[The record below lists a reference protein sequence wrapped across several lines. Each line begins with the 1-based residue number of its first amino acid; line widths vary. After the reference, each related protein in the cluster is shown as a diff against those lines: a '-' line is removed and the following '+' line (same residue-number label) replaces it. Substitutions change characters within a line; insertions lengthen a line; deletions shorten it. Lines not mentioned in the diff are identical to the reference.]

1 MGDDGAMTATMLS
14 QREGLK
20 VLRQTFAVSSE
31 SHRQAIDITG
41 QVRDALQSGEVHS
54 GLVIANC
61 LHTTCSVLIAK
72 FRPALLE
79 EIAGLMNGLVDDEAR
94 YKHNDPRLSDCE
106 RGNAAAHLRASL
118 LGHGVA
124 LGITDGDLLL
134 DGSESILLAE
144 FDGPRERRIHVQ
156 VLGV

>member
-1 MGDDGAMTATMLS
+1 MGDDGDMTTMLS
-14 QREGLK
+14 QRDGMK
-20 VLRQTFAVSSE
+20 VVKQTFAVSSE
-31 SHRQAIDITG
+31 SHRQAIDITS
-41 QVRDALQSGEVHS
+41 QVRDALQSGDVHS

-61 LHTTCSVLIAK
+61 LHTTCSVLIARN
-72 FRPALLE
+72 RPALLDE
-79 EIAGLMNGLVDDEAR
+79 LAGMMNGLVDEEAI

-124 LGITDGDLLL
+124 LGITDGTLLL
-134 DGSESILLAE
+134 DGTEAILLAE
-144 FDGPRERRIHVQ
+144 FDGPRERRVHVQ

>member
-1 MGDDGAMTATMLS
+1 MSTTLL
-14 QREGLK
+14 QRDGLK

-31 SHRQAIDITG
+31 TQRQAIDITS
-41 QVRDALQSGEVHS
+41 QVREALQRGEVHS

-61 LHTTCSVLIAK
+61 LHTTCSVLIAE

-79 EIAGLMNGLVDDEAR
+79 DLARQMGGLVDDGAL
-94 YKHNDPRLSDCE
+94 YKHNDARLSDCE

-118 LGHGVA
+118 LGHGIA

-134 DGSESILLAE
+134 DGSESIFLAE

-156 VLGV
+156 FVGV

>member
-1 MGDDGAMTATMLS
+1 MSTTLL
-14 QREGLK
+14 QRDGLK

-31 SHRQAIDITG
+31 TQRQAIDITA
-41 QVRDALQSGEVHS
+41 QVREALQRGEVHS

-61 LHTTCSVLIAK
+61 LHTTCSVLIAE

-79 EIAGLMNGLVDDEAR
+79 DLARQMGGLVDDGAL
-94 YKHNDPRLSDCE
+94 YKHNDARLSDCE

-118 LGHGVA
+118 LGHGIA

-134 DGSESILLAE
+134 DGSESIFLAE
-144 FDGPRERRIHVQ
+144 FDGPRERRVHVQ
-156 VLGV
+156 FVGV

>member
-1 MGDDGAMTATMLS
+1 MSTTLL
-14 QREGLK
+14 QRDGLK

-31 SHRQAIDITG
+31 THRQAIDITA
-41 QVRDALQSGEVHS
+41 QVREALQRGEVHS

-61 LHTTCSVLIAK
+61 LHTTCSVLIAE

-79 EIAGLMNGLVDDEAR
+79 DLARQMGGLVHDGAL
-94 YKHNDPRLSDCE
+94 YKHNDARLSDCE

-118 LGHGVA
+118 LGHGIA

-134 DGSESILLAE
+134 DGPESIFLAE
-144 FDGPRERRIHVQ
+144 FDGPRERRVHVQ
-156 VLGV
+156 FVGV

>member
-1 MGDDGAMTATMLS
+1 MGDDGAMTTTLS
-14 QREGLK
+14 QRDGLK

-31 SHRQAIDITG
+31 THREAIDITS
-41 QVRDALQSGEVHS
+41 QVREALQGGLVHS

-61 LHTTCSVLIAK
+61 LHTTCSVLIAE

-79 EIAGLMNGLVDDEAR
+79 DLACLMGGVIDDGAQ
-94 YKHNDPRLSDCE
+94 YKHNDARLSDCE
-106 RGNAAAHLRASL
+106 RGNATAHLRASL

-144 FDGPRERRIHVQ
+144 FDGPRERQVHVQ
-156 VLGV
+156 IVGV

>member
-1 MGDDGAMTATMLS
+1 MSTTLL
-14 QREGLK
+14 QRDGLK

-31 SHRQAIDITG
+31 THRQAIDITA
-41 QVRDALQSGEVHS
+41 QVREAVQRGEVHS

-61 LHTTCSVLIAK
+61 LHTTCSVLIAE

-79 EIAGLMNGLVDDEAR
+79 DLARQMGGLVDDGAQ
-94 YKHNDPRLSDCE
+94 YKHNDARLSDCE

-118 LGHGVA
+118 LGHGIA

-134 DGSESILLAE
+134 DGSESIFLAE
-144 FDGPRERRIHVQ
+144 FDGPRERRVHVQ
-156 VLGV
+156 FVGV

>member
-1 MGDDGAMTATMLS
+1 MSTTLLQQD
-14 QREGLK
+14 GLK

-31 SHRQAIDITG
+31 THRQAIDITA
-41 QVRDALQSGEVHS
+41 QVREAVQRGEVHS

-61 LHTTCSVLIAK
+61 LHTTCSVLIAE

-79 EIAGLMNGLVDDEAR
+79 DLARQMGSLVDDGAL
-94 YKHNDPRLSDCE
+94 YKHNDARLSDCE

-118 LGHGVA
+118 LGHGIA

-134 DGSESILLAE
+134 DGSESIFLAE
-144 FDGPRERRIHVQ
+144 FDGPRERRVHIQFV
-156 VLGV
+156 GV

>member
-1 MGDDGAMTATMLS
+1 MGDDDTMTTTLT
-14 QREGLK
+14 QRDGLK
-20 VLRQTFAVSSE
+20 VLRQSFAVSSE
-31 SHRQAIDITG
+31 THRQAIDITS
-41 QVRDALQSGEVHS
+41 QVRGALLSREIHS

-61 LHTTCSVLIAK
+61 LHTTCSVLVAEA
-72 FRPALLE
+72 RPALLE
-79 EIAGLMNGLVDDEAR
+79 DLARLVNRLVDDEAR

-106 RGNAAAHLRASL
+106 RGNATAHLRASL

-144 FDGPRERRIHVQ
+144 FDGPRERRVHLQ
-156 VLGV
+156 VVGV

>member
-1 MGDDGAMTATMLS
+1 MGDDGDMTTTLS
-14 QREGLK
+14 QRDGMK
-20 VLRQTFAVSSE
+20 VVKQTFAVSSE
-31 SHRQAIDITG
+31 SHRQAIDITS
-41 QVRDALQSGEVHS
+41 QVRDALQCGDVHS

-61 LHTTCSVLIAK
+61 LHTTCSVLIAQN
-72 FRPALLE
+72 RPALLD
-79 EIAGLMNGLVDDEAR
+79 EIAGMMNGLVDEEAR

-124 LGITDGDLLL
+124 LGITDGALLL
-134 DGSESILLAE
+134 DGTESILLAE
-144 FDGPRERRIHVQ
+144 FDGPRERRVHVQ